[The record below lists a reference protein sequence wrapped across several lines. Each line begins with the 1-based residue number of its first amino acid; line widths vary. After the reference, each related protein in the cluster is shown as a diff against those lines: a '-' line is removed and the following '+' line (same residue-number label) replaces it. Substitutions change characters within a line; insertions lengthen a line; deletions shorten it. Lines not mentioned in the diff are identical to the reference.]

1 MRYLQYWLPVA
12 LWMGIIFWMST
23 GTFSSQNTS
32 AILEPIITLLIPDL
46 SHEDLDVIH
55 EAIRKAGHVTE
66 YFIFGV
72 LLFRAFRGSSD
83 KPRPWQWT
91 LYSLLITLGYAAG
104 DEYHQSFVSTRTAS
118 LLDVCFDVSGGLL
131 AQAVS
136 ILRHRRT
143 GHNSP

>member
-1 MRYLQYWLPVA
+1 
-12 LWMGIIFWMST
+12 MST
-23 GTFSSQNTS
+23 GTFSEQNTS
-32 AILEPIITLLIPDL
+32 LIIEPVIGLLMPDL
-46 SHEDLDVIH
+46 PPKKVDVIH
-55 EAIRKAGHVTE
+55 GAIRKAAHVTE
-66 YFIFGV
+66 YFIFGI

-91 LYSLLITLGYAAG
+91 IYSLLITLGYAAG

-131 AQAVS
+131 ALAVS

-143 GHNSP
+143 GQNSL